1 MHCRHGRL
9 SSQLP
14 TTVLSTAVLSLIV
27 QVLYSFGQQ
36 KDISFILLP
45 FVESLTTPLRPNP
58 QERIHKL
65 LIVGLGRV
73 GLQVADMAVSSQ
85 IPIQENEKQKFVQV
99 VGTVR
104 QSSLALDKDSG
115 CSQDDNI
122 LRIPFDPKIVRKH
135 LFGYDD
141 DDNNNKNNNGV
152 EYSIPVSHVLFTIP
166 LSRETDPVMEAVL
179 NEIREWW
186 KTQSSDD
193 DDDDDD
199 GYGYGYGYGD
209 GNRKI
214 NRHPSKVLGIL
225 STTGVYGNHNGNI
238 VNEDSPLLC
247 EEDSNAE
254 LYRRFENKWITFCDR
269 EEKDEDKDANRLCIF
284 RCAGIYDS
292 SSSAL
297 HTVFRQGVGFD
308 NVANVK
314 TTATATATNVVAIPR
329 SMSSKATTG
338 NKTNR
343 IHSVDLARGV
353 LAGMFQ
359 QNCNENENRNGSM
372 SNSIATN
379 RIYNLADNLPESR
392 PIVLSFARELLSSI
406 YIPLTEDVTT
416 TATATTTT
424 KTNTRSSVSRQN
436 RRARESK
443 VVCNKRMRQ
452 LLSGNVFFP
461 TYREGLNEIFND
473 PTTPWRR

>member
-1 MHCRHGRL
+1 MPRRHGRHSRR
-9 SSQLP
+9 SSQLS
-14 TTVLSTAVLSLIV
+14 TIVISTAVLSLIV
-27 QVLYSFGQQ
+27 QVLCSFGRQ
-36 KDISFILLP
+36 KDISFILLR
-45 FVESLTTPLRPNP
+45 FVESLTPLRSNP
-58 QERIHKL
+58 QERINKL
-65 LIVGLGRV
+65 LIIGLGRV
-73 GLQVADMAVSSQ
+73 GLQVADLAVSSQ
-85 IPIQENEKQKFVQV
+85 IPIRENEKEDFVQV

-104 QSSLALDKDSG
+104 QSSLGLDKDSG
-115 CSQDDNI
+115 CSQDEKI
-122 LRIPFDPKIVRKH
+122 LRVPFDPKIVRKH
-135 LFGYDD
+135 LYGY
-141 DDNNNKNNNGV
+141 DDNNNNDDDDV
-152 EYSIPVSHVLFTIP
+152 EYSIPASHVLFTIP
-166 LSRETDPVMEAVL
+166 LSRETDPDMEAVL

-199 GYGYGYGYGD
+199 NDCD
-209 GNRKI
+209 GNMKI
-214 NRHPSKVLGIL
+214 NRHPNKVLGIL

-254 LYRRFENKWITFCDR
+254 LYRQFENEWITFCDR
-269 EEKDEDKDANRLCIF
+269 EEKDEDKDVNRLCIF

-308 NVANVK
+308 NVANANDA
-314 TTATATATNVVAIPR
+314 TATATATATNVAAVPR
-329 SMSSKATTG
+329 SMSLKATTG
-338 NKTNR
+338 NITNR

-359 QNCNENENRNGSM
+359 QNCNENENRGGSM
-372 SNSIATN
+372 SNSLATN

-406 YIPLTEDVTT
+406 DISVTEDVTT
-416 TATATTTT
+416 TAITIT
-424 KTNTRSSVSRQN
+424 KTNSRSSVSRQN
-436 RRARESK
+436 RRKKESK

-452 LLSGNVFFP
+452 ELLSDSCLLFP
-461 TYREGLNEIFND
+461 TYREGLTEIFKD